1 MTTTPRTKPPGS
13 TWTDEQWDAIA
24 LRGQNMLV
32 AAAAGSGKTAVLVE
46 RIIRR
51 ISDEA
56 APLDVDR
63 LLVATFT
70 KAAAAEMKQRIREAL
85 EKELTAHPDSQHL
98 KRQLALMGRA
108 SVTTLHSFC
117 LEVIRRHYSLIRLDP
132 GFRIANETEAELMRH
147 DQLEEMME
155 QYYGESGEDS
165 PFWRLVDTF
174 GGERSDVPL
183 HLLIQKLYD
192 ESRSH
197 PWPEHWLREMAN
209 MFGPKNYELITGS
222 DASGEDERTA
232 ALAEVSEGYAE
243 AAAAVD
249 AAANSATAGTTEQAA
264 SATEVEPVQ
273 HPAAERTHPDD
284 PGGRETTE
292 RMAAERAETSAA
304 LESEGLT
311 QELVPE
317 AAATGAASSAGIEGS
332 ESEGAESA
340 LAADN
345 KVNAGRSENE
355 GEGAGASAEFWLK
368 GLTDDVRLELQ
379 GTAELLKQALEITA
393 QPGGPL
399 PYATAVQDDL
409 TMVEGLAD
417 IAGNYPWEILFRAF
431 QSVSFGKLKPCKK
444 DEVDPQLQEQV
455 KQLRSRA
462 KERITSLQ
470 EELFGRP
477 PEKFLEE
484 TREMA
489 PVIHALVDLVIDF
502 GGRYSKAKAAKGL
515 VDFADLEH
523 FCLRILRAE
532 ESAPDHLVPSRAA
545 LEYREQFA
553 EVLLD
558 EYQDTNR
565 VQEAIVE
572 LIAEPLPGNRFMV
585 GDVKQSIYRFRLAE
599 PGLFLEKYKSFTGD
613 GRGPGRRID
622 LARNFRSRAEVVDAV
637 NFIFRQ
643 IMNEGVGDIA
653 YDERAELVNGA
664 SYPAAEGQN
673 LSVEM
678 MLIDR
683 AAAAQA
689 SAGDETDGEE
699 AAGEIPAEEQEG
711 EPGGILEGQE
721 LETAQMEARA
731 IARKIRAMLEPQDG
745 QPYLVYDKRSGSMR
759 PATYR
764 DLVILLRATQQWS
777 PIFIEELRQLG
788 IPAYADLNTGYFTA
802 TEVEVMLSL
811 LKVIDNPYQDVPL
824 AGVLRSPI
832 VGLTAD
838 ELASLRI
845 SGKNIP
851 FYEAVRAYAQ
861 GSRPPGNADGGN
873 GLGDAAEWKPD
884 EELRGKIADFL
895 RRLEEWRSEAR
906 QGALARLIWKVYGDT
921 GYFDFVGAMPGG
933 QQRQA
938 NLRALYDRARQYEN
952 TSLRGLFRFLRFI
965 ERMKDTG
972 GDLGTARALGE
983 QEDVVRIMSIH
994 KSKGLEFPVVFVA
1007 GLGKMFN
1014 QRDLL
1019 DPFLI
1024 HKELGFG
1031 PRFVDTELRVGYP
1044 TLPQLAIR
1052 RRMRIETLAEELR
1065 VLYVALTRAREKLFL
1080 LGTVRSLDK
1089 QLQGWGRHLEKN
1101 GWALPDDE
1109 VARAR
1114 SYMDWLGPALMRH
1127 KDASLWR
1134 EKAGLLEH
1142 NPPALAADGSKW
1154 SFEVIAPEELAAMG
1168 KADESVTIQADRMEA
1183 LKHLNKV
1190 PTFTGEWDVALAK
1203 SLSWTYPFAQATAY
1217 FSKTSVSELK
1227 RQADR
1232 TTASDHEE
1240 IPSAELLPATGS
1252 GLILPTRLLKMAG
1265 AAEAS
1270 RLNGEHSPG
1279 TPAFPGDTEGN
1290 RTGGNSLIRLTTFM
1304 DGPALIGAAERRERE
1319 AAETWD
1325 AQEPQETRD
1334 AQDMQDT
1341 RDTQAAGNMQGRE
1354 RPQLTQAAW
1363 NAQESQSAEDTQASS
1378 EPFDP
1383 PDEAD
1388 GEAAS
1393 GAAIPGTPS
1402 AASSART
1409 SLLRRP
1415 RFMEEKKLTS
1425 AERGTVYHAVMQH
1438 MPLKEV
1444 TPAAV
1449 EAVIREMTDKELL
1462 TPAQARAV
1470 DAEILAG
1477 FFRTDIGSKLAAS
1490 TRVWREVPFS
1500 LGLPAGRVYPNAD
1513 ASTRQETVL
1522 VQGVIDCL
1530 FEYDGHLIMLDYKTD
1545 RVKGTGLEALR
1556 ERYRIQLG
1564 LYGQAVEKI
1573 WKRKLAG
1580 TYLFFFDGGH
1590 VVEI

>member
-1 MTTTPRTKPPGS
+1 MTTTPRTKPPGT

-56 APLDVDR
+56 SPLDVDR

-85 EKELTAHPDSQHL
+85 EKELTSNPDSQHL

-197 PWPEHWLREMAN
+197 PWPEHWLREMAL

-222 DASGEDERTA
+222 DSSGEDEMTA

-243 AAAAVD
+243 AAAASD
-249 AAANSATAGTTEQAA
+249 SAVVGTVEETA
-264 SATEVEPVQ
+264 SANAAELAINPE
-273 HPAAERTHPDD
+273 AERTSPADSSD
-284 PGGRETTE
+284 KEAMARINPANTRADTGSADFVLTAENADK
-292 RMAAERAETSAA
+292 AAE
-304 LESEGLT
+304 
-311 QELVPE
+311 
-317 AAATGAASSAGIEGS
+317 AG
-332 ESEGAESA
+332 
-340 LAADN
+340 
-345 KVNAGRSENE
+345 NE
-355 GEGAGASAEFWLK
+355 GEGAPAEFWLK
-368 GLTDDVRLELQ
+368 GLTDDVRLELR
-379 GTAELLKQALEITA
+379 GTAELLKQALEITG

-409 TMVEGLAD
+409 TMVEGLTD
-417 IAGNYPWEILFRAF
+417 IAENYSWDILFKAF

-477 PEKFLEE
+477 PERFLEE

-532 ESAPDHLVPSRAA
+532 ESAPDRLIPSRAA

-613 GRGPGRRID
+613 GSGPGRRID

-664 SYPAAEGQN
+664 SYPAADGQN

-683 AAAAQA
+683 AAAGQA
-689 SAGDETDGEE
+689 SDGEE
-699 AAGEIPAEEQEG
+699 TDAEESAGEVSAEEQEG
-711 EPGGILEGQE
+711 ELGGILEGQE

-731 IARKIRAMLEPQDG
+731 IARKIQAMLDPQDG
-745 QPYLVYDKRSGSMR
+745 RPYLVYDKRSGSMR

-764 DLVILLRATQQWS
+764 DMVILLRATQQWS

-802 TEVEVMLSL
+802 TEVEVMLAL

-861 GSRPPGNADGGN
+861 GTRPMGGAE
-873 GLGDAAEWKPD
+873 GGSDLQEAGEWKPD

-994 KSKGLEFPVVFVA
+994 KSKGLEFPIVFVA

-1031 PRFVDTELRVGYP
+1031 PRFVDTKLRVGYP

-1089 QLQGWGRHLEKN
+1089 QLQGWGRHLESDN
-1101 GWALPDDE
+1101 WPLPDDE

-1114 SYMDWLGPALMRH
+1114 SYLDWLGPALMRH
-1127 KDASLWR
+1127 RDASLWR
-1134 EKAGLLEH
+1134 EKAGLQEH
-1142 NPPALAADGSKW
+1142 SPPALAADGSKW

-1168 KADESVTIQADRMEA
+1168 KADESVTIQADRLEA

-1190 PTFTGEWDVALAK
+1190 PTFTGEWDIALAK

-1232 TTASDHEE
+1232 STASDHEE
-1240 IPSAELLPATGS
+1240 IPSAELMPSPGS

-1270 RLNGEHSPG
+1270 RLNAEHSSD
-1279 TPAFPGDTEGN
+1279 TPASPGDSEGT
-1290 RTGGNSLIRLTTFM
+1290 RSGGNPVFDLTTFM
-1304 DGPALIGAAERRERE
+1304 DSPALVQEEQRERE
-1319 AAETWD
+1319 TAETQEE
-1325 AQEPQETRD
+1325 QEPQKTQD
-1334 AQDMQDT
+1334 ALD
-1341 RDTQAAGNMQGRE
+1341 
-1354 RPQLTQAAW
+1354 
-1363 NAQESQSAEDTQASS
+1363 AEDTQKAENVQDPEVGSQGTQDAGDTQES
-1378 EPFDP
+1378 QTAQVTQAVRGPVEP
-1383 PDEAD
+1383 PDEAG
-1388 GEAAS
+1388 GEVPS
-1393 GAAIPGTPS
+1393 GAAVPCTPS
-1402 AASSART
+1402 AGSSART

-1415 RFMEEKKLTS
+1415 RFMEEKKLTP
-1425 AERGTVYHAVMQH
+1425 AERGTVFHAVMQH

-1444 TPAAV
+1444 TPQAV
-1449 EAVIREMTDKELL
+1449 EAVIRDMIDKELL

-1470 DAEILAG
+1470 DTEILAG
-1477 FFRTDIGSKLAAS
+1477 FFRTEIGLKLAAA

-1513 ASTRQETVL
+1513 ASTRGETVL

-1530 FEYDGHLIMLDYKTD
+1530 FESDGHLIMLDYKTD
-1545 RVKGTGLEALR
+1545 RVKGVGLEALR
-1556 ERYRIQLG
+1556 ERYKIQLG

>member
-1 MTTTPRTKPPGS
+1 MTTTPRTKPPGT

-56 APLDVDR
+56 SPLDVDR

-85 EKELTAHPDSQHL
+85 EKELTANPDSQHL

-197 PWPEHWLREMAN
+197 PWPEHWLREMAL
-209 MFGPKNYELITGS
+209 MFGPKNYELITGR

-243 AAAAVD
+243 AAAAS
-249 AAANSATAGTTEQAA
+249 NSADVGTAEEAA
-264 SATEVEPVQ
+264 LANAADSKDN
-273 HPAAERTHPDD
+273 AER
-284 PGGRETTE
+284 
-292 RMAAERAETSAA
+292 
-304 LESEGLT
+304 
-311 QELVPE
+311 
-317 AAATGAASSAGIEGS
+317 
-332 ESEGAESA
+332 
-340 LAADN
+340 N
-345 KVNAGRSENE
+345 ENE
-355 GEGAGASAEFWLK
+355 GEGGGAPAEFWLK

-379 GTAELLKQALEITA
+379 GTAELLKQALEITG

-417 IAGNYPWEILFRAF
+417 IAENYPWDILFSAF

-477 PEKFLEE
+477 PERFLEE

-532 ESAPDHLVPSRAA
+532 ESAPDRLIPSRAA

-613 GRGPGRRID
+613 GSGPGRRID

-664 SYPAAEGQN
+664 SYPEAEGQN

-689 SAGDETDGEE
+689 SDGEE
-699 AAGEIPAEEQEG
+699 SDAEEAAVEISAEEQEG

-731 IARKIRAMLEPQDG
+731 IARKIQAMLSPQDG
-745 QPYLVYDKRSGSMR
+745 RPYLVYDKRSGSMR

-764 DLVILLRATQQWS
+764 DMVILLRATQQWS

-861 GSRPPGNADGGN
+861 GVRPLGNAESGS
-873 GLGDAAEWKPD
+873 GLQDAGEWKPD

-994 KSKGLEFPVVFVA
+994 KSKGLEFPVVFAA

-1031 PRFVDTELRVGYP
+1031 PRFVDTKLRVGYP

-1101 GWALPDDE
+1101 SWPLPDDE

-1114 SYMDWLGPALMRH
+1114 SYLDWLGPALMRH
-1127 KDASLWR
+1127 RDASLWR
-1134 EKAGLLEH
+1134 EKAGLQDH
-1142 NPPALAADGSKW
+1142 SPPALAADGSKW
-1154 SFEVIAPEELAAMG
+1154 RFEVIAPEELAAMG
-1168 KADESVTIQADRMEA
+1168 KADESVTIQADRLEA

-1232 TTASDHEE
+1232 STASDHEE
-1240 IPSAELLPATGS
+1240 IPSAELMPSPGS
-1252 GLILPTRLLKMAG
+1252 GLILPTRLLKLAG
-1265 AAEAS
+1265 ASEAS
-1270 RLNGEHSPG
+1270 RLNGEHFPG
-1279 TPAFPGDTEGN
+1279 TPALPGDTEGN
-1290 RTGGNSLIRLTTFM
+1290 RTGGNSVFPLTTFM
-1304 DGPALIGAAERRERE
+1304 DSPAPIQAEERRKRE
-1319 AAETWD
+1319 AAETPDAWD
-1325 AQEPQETRD
+1325 VREPQET
-1334 AQDMQDT
+1334 QG
-1341 RDTQAAGNMQGRE
+1341 TQTAGN
-1354 RPQLTQAAW
+1354 PIYP
-1363 NAQESQSAEDTQASS
+1363 S
-1378 EPFDP
+1378 
-1383 PDEAD
+1383 
-1388 GEAAS
+1388 GETSGEVTS
-1393 GAAIPGTPS
+1393 GAAVPGTPS
-1402 AASSART
+1402 AGSSART

-1425 AERGTVYHAVMQH
+1425 AERGTVFHAVMQH

-1444 TPAAV
+1444 TPEAV
-1449 EAVIREMTDKELL
+1449 EAVIREMIDKELL

-1470 DAEILAG
+1470 DTTVLAG
-1477 FFRTDIGSKLAAS
+1477 FFRTDIGLKLAAS

-1513 ASTRQETVL
+1513 ASTRRETVL

-1530 FEYDGHLIMLDYKTD
+1530 FESDGNLIMLDYKTD
-1545 RVKGTGLEALR
+1545 RVKDVGLEALR

>member
-1 MTTTPRTKPPGS
+1 MTTTPRTKPPGT

-56 APLDVDR
+56 TPLDVDR

-85 EKELTAHPDSQHL
+85 EKELTANPDSQHL

-197 PWPEHWLREMAN
+197 PWPEHWLREMAL

-222 DASGEDERTA
+222 GSSGEDEMTA

-243 AAAAVD
+243 AAAASD
-249 AAANSATAGTTEQAA
+249 SAAVGTSEETALANAA
-264 SATEVEPVQ
+264 EPAIT
-273 HPAAERTHPDD
+273 PAAERTSPADS
-284 PGGRETTE
+284 GGKETTA
-292 RMAAERAETSAA
+292 RMVAGPSETSSALGPEGRTEHGLLSAAGINPADTLADTGGADVALTAENADKAAE
-304 LESEGLT
+304 
-311 QELVPE
+311 
-317 AAATGAASSAGIEGS
+317 AG
-332 ESEGAESA
+332 
-340 LAADN
+340 D
-345 KVNAGRSENE
+345 E
-355 GEGAGASAEFWLK
+355 GEGAPAEFWLK

-379 GTAELLKQALEITA
+379 GTAELLKQALEITGE
-393 QPGGPL
+393 PGGPL

-409 TMVEGLAD
+409 TMVEGLTD
-417 IAGNYPWEILFRAF
+417 IAENYPWDILFSAF
-431 QSVSFGKLKPCKK
+431 QTVSFGKLKPCKK
-444 DEVDPQLQEQV
+444 DEVDPQLQDQV

-477 PEKFLEE
+477 PERFLEE

-532 ESAPDHLVPSRAA
+532 ESAPDRLIPSRAA

-613 GRGPGRRID
+613 GSGPGRRID

-683 AAAAQA
+683 AAAGQA
-689 SAGDETDGEE
+689 SDGEETDAEE
-699 AAGEIPAEEQEG
+699 AAGEISAEEQEG
-711 EPGGILEGQE
+711 ELGGILEGQE

-731 IARKIRAMLEPQDG
+731 IARKIQAMLDPQDG

-764 DLVILLRATQQWS
+764 DMVILLRATQQWS

-861 GSRPPGNADGGN
+861 GIRPLGGAE
-873 GLGDAAEWKPD
+873 GGSDLQEAGEWKPD
-884 EELRGKIADFL
+884 EELRGKITDFL

-994 KSKGLEFPVVFVA
+994 KSKGLEFPVVFAA

-1031 PRFVDTELRVGYP
+1031 PRFVDTKLRVGYP

-1080 LGTVRSLDK
+1080 FGTVRSLDK
-1089 QLQGWGRHLEKN
+1089 QLQGWGRHLESDN
-1101 GWALPDDE
+1101 WPLPDDE

-1114 SYMDWLGPALMRH
+1114 SYLDWLGPALMRH
-1127 KDASLWR
+1127 PDASLWR
-1134 EKAGLLEH
+1134 EKAGFQEH
-1142 NPPALAADGSKW
+1142 SPPALAADGSKW

-1168 KADESVTIQADRMEA
+1168 KADESVTIQADRLEA

-1232 TTASDHEE
+1232 STASDHEE
-1240 IPSAELLPATGS
+1240 IPSAELMRSPRS
-1252 GLILPTRLLKMAG
+1252 ELILPTRLLKMAG

-1270 RLNGEHSPG
+1270 RLNAEHSPG
-1279 TPAFPGDTEGN
+1279 TPASPGDTE
-1290 RTGGNSLIRLTTFM
+1290 RTRSGGNPVFDLTTFM
-1304 DGPALIGAAERRERE
+1304 NSPAFVQAEERRERE
-1319 AAETWD
+1319 AAETQNTQELQGTRD
-1325 AQEPQETRD
+1325 ALDVEDTQEPQET
-1334 AQDMQDT
+1334 QG
-1341 RDTQAAGNMQGRE
+1341 TQTARE
-1354 RPQLTQAAW
+1354 PI
-1363 NAQESQSAEDTQASS
+1363 ESS
-1378 EPFDP
+1378 
-1383 PDEAD
+1383 
-1388 GEAAS
+1388 GEAEGEVEGEVPP
-1393 GAAIPGTPS
+1393 GAAVPGTPS
-1402 AASSART
+1402 AGSSART

-1425 AERGTVYHAVMQH
+1425 AERGTVFHAVMQH

-1444 TPAAV
+1444 TPQAV
-1449 EAVIREMTDKELL
+1449 EAVIRDMIDKELL

-1470 DAEILAG
+1470 DTEILAG
-1477 FFRTDIGSKLAAS
+1477 FFRTQIGLKLAAA

-1513 ASTRQETVL
+1513 ASTRGETVL

-1530 FEYDGHLIMLDYKTD
+1530 FESDGNLIMLDYKTD
-1545 RVKGTGLEALR
+1545 RVKGVGLEALR
-1556 ERYRIQLG
+1556 ERYKIQLG

>member
-1 MTTTPRTKPPGS
+1 MTTTPRTKPPGT

-56 APLDVDR
+56 SPLDVDR

-85 EKELTAHPDSQHL
+85 EKELTANPDSQHL

-197 PWPEHWLREMAN
+197 PWPEHWLREMAL
-209 MFGPKNYELITGS
+209 MFGPKNYELITGR

-243 AAAAVD
+243 AAAAS
-249 AAANSATAGTTEQAA
+249 NSAAVG
-264 SATEVEPVQ
+264 
-273 HPAAERTHPDD
+273 AAE
-284 PGGRETTE
+284 E
-292 RMAAERAETSAA
+292 AA
-304 LESEGLT
+304 L
-311 QELVPE
+311 
-317 AAATGAASSAGIEGS
+317 AN
-332 ESEGAESA
+332 
-340 LAADN
+340 AADN
-345 KVNAGRSENE
+345 EDNAEGNGNE
-355 GEGAGASAEFWLK
+355 GEGEGAPAEFWLK

-379 GTAELLKQALEITA
+379 GTAELLKQALEITG

-409 TMVEGLAD
+409 TMVEGLTD
-417 IAGNYPWEILFRAF
+417 IAENYPWDILFSAF
-431 QSVSFGKLKPCKK
+431 QTVSFGKLKPCKK

-477 PEKFLEE
+477 PERFLEE
-484 TREMA
+484 TRELA

-532 ESAPDHLVPSRAA
+532 ESAPDRLIPSRAA

-613 GRGPGRRID
+613 GSGPGRRID

-689 SAGDETDGEE
+689 SDGEESDAEE
-699 AAGEIPAEEQEG
+699 AAGEISAEEQGG
-711 EPGGILEGQE
+711 ELDGILEGQE

-731 IARKIRAMLEPQDG
+731 IARKIQDMLDPQDG
-745 QPYLVYDKRSGSMR
+745 RPYLVYDKRSGSMR

-764 DLVILLRATQQWS
+764 DMVILLRATQQWS

-861 GSRPPGNADGGN
+861 GIRPLGNAEGGS
-873 GLGDAAEWKPD
+873 GLQDAGEWKPD

-1031 PRFVDTELRVGYP
+1031 PRFVDTKLRVGYP

-1101 GWALPDDE
+1101 SWPLPDDE

-1114 SYMDWLGPALMRH
+1114 SYLDWLGPALMRH
-1127 KDASLWR
+1127 RDASLWR
-1134 EKAGLLEH
+1134 EKAGLQEH
-1142 NPPALAADGSKW
+1142 SPPALAADGSKW
-1154 SFEVIAPEELAAMG
+1154 RFEVIAPEELAAMG
-1168 KADESVTIQADRMEA
+1168 KADESVTIQADRLEA

-1232 TTASDHEE
+1232 STASDHEE
-1240 IPSAELLPATGS
+1240 IPSAELMPSPGS

-1270 RLNGEHSPG
+1270 RLNGEHSLG
-1279 TPAFPGDTEGN
+1279 TPALPGDTEGT
-1290 RTGGNSLIRLTTFM
+1290 RAGGNSVFHLATFM
-1304 DGPALIGAAERRERE
+1304 DSPALMQAEDRRERE
-1319 AAETWD
+1319 SAETQD
-1325 AQEPQETRD
+1325 IQEPQA
-1334 AQDMQDT
+1334 AQDT
-1341 RDTQAAGNMQGRE
+1341 
-1354 RPQLTQAAW
+1354 LTA
-1363 NAQESQSAEDTQASS
+1363 S
-1378 EPFDP
+1378 EPIEP
-1383 PDEAD
+1383 P
-1388 GEAAS
+1388 GEAGGEVPAGAS
-1393 GAAIPGTPS
+1393 IPGTPS
-1402 AASSART
+1402 AGSSSRT

-1425 AERGTVYHAVMQH
+1425 AERGTVFHAVMQH

-1444 TPAAV
+1444 TPEAV
-1449 EAVIREMTDKELL
+1449 EAVIREMIDKELL

-1470 DAEILAG
+1470 DTEILAG
-1477 FFRTDIGSKLAAS
+1477 FFRTQIGQKLAAS

-1530 FEYDGHLIMLDYKTD
+1530 FESDGNLIMLDYKTD
-1545 RVKGTGLEALR
+1545 RVKGVGLEALR

>member
-1 MTTTPRTKPPGS
+1 MTTTPRMKPPGT

-56 APLDVDR
+56 SPLDVDR

-85 EKELTAHPDSQHL
+85 EKELTANPDSQHL

-197 PWPEHWLREMAN
+197 PWPEHWLREMAL
-209 MFGPKNYELITGS
+209 MFGPKNYELISGS
-222 DASGEDERTA
+222 ASSGEDEMTA

-243 AAAAVD
+243 AAAAVV
-249 AAANSATAGTTEQAA
+249 GTSEETA
-264 SATEVEPVQ
+264 SANAAEPAIN
-273 HPAAERTHPDD
+273 PEAERTSSADSSGKEAIARINPADTPAD
-284 PGGRETTE
+284 TGSADIALT
-292 RMAAERAETSAA
+292 AETADK
-304 LESEGLT
+304 SE
-311 QELVPE
+311 E
-317 AAATGAASSAGIEGS
+317 AG
-332 ESEGAESA
+332 
-340 LAADN
+340 D
-345 KVNAGRSENE
+345 E
-355 GEGAGASAEFWLK
+355 GEGAPAEFWLK
-368 GLTDDVRLELQ
+368 GLTDDVRLELR
-379 GTAELLKQALEITA
+379 GTAELLKQALEITG

-409 TMVEGLAD
+409 TMVEGLTD
-417 IAGNYPWEILFRAF
+417 IAENYPWDILFKAF
-431 QSVSFGKLKPCKK
+431 QTVSFGKLKPCKK

-477 PEKFLEE
+477 PEQSLEE

-532 ESAPDHLVPSRAA
+532 ESAPDRLIPSRAA

-613 GRGPGRRID
+613 GSGPGRRID

-683 AAAAQA
+683 AAAGQA
-689 SAGDETDGEE
+689 SDGEETDAEE
-699 AAGEIPAEEQEG
+699 AAGEISAEEQEG
-711 EPGGILEGQE
+711 ELGGILEGQE

-731 IARKIRAMLEPQDG
+731 IARKIQTMLDPQDG

-759 PATYR
+759 HATYR
-764 DLVILLRATQQWS
+764 DMVILLRATQQWS

-802 TEVEVMLSL
+802 TEVEVMLAL

-861 GSRPPGNADGGN
+861 GIRPPGSAEGGSDLQEA
-873 GLGDAAEWKPD
+873 GEWKPD
-884 EELRGKIADFL
+884 EELRGKITDFL
-895 RRLEEWRSEAR
+895 RRLEGWRSEAR

-1031 PRFVDTELRVGYP
+1031 PRFVDTKLRVGYP

-1089 QLQGWGRHLEKN
+1089 QLQGWGRHLESDN
-1101 GWALPDDE
+1101 WPLPDDE

-1114 SYMDWLGPALMRH
+1114 SYLDWLGPALIRH
-1127 KDASLWR
+1127 RDAFLWR
-1134 EKAGLLEH
+1134 EKAGLQEH
-1142 NPPALAADGSKW
+1142 SPPALAADGSKW

-1168 KADESVTIQADRMEA
+1168 KADESVTIQADRLEA

-1227 RQADR
+1227 RQADHS
-1232 TTASDHEE
+1232 TASDHEE
-1240 IPSAELLPATGS
+1240 IPSAELMPSPGS

-1270 RLNGEHSPG
+1270 RLNAERFPG
-1279 TPAFPGDTEGN
+1279 MPASPGDTE
-1290 RTGGNSLIRLTTFM
+1290 RTRSGGIPVFDLTTFM
-1304 DGPALIGAAERRERE
+1304 DSPVLVQGEEQRERE
-1319 AAETWD
+1319 AAETQD
-1325 AQEPQETRD
+1325 EQETQVTQD
-1334 AQDMQDT
+1334 A
-1341 RDTQAAGNMQGRE
+1341 
-1354 RPQLTQAAW
+1354 LT
-1363 NAQESQSAEDTQASS
+1363 AEDTQKAENVQDPEVGSQGMQDAGNTQES
-1378 EPFDP
+1378 QTAQGTQAARGPVEP
-1383 PDEAD
+1383 PDEAG
-1388 GEAAS
+1388 GEVPS
-1393 GAAIPGTPS
+1393 GAAVPGTPS
-1402 AASSART
+1402 AGSSART

-1415 RFMEEKKLTS
+1415 RFMEEKKLTP
-1425 AERGTVYHAVMQH
+1425 AERGTVFHAVMQH

-1444 TPAAV
+1444 TPQAV
-1449 EAVIREMTDKELL
+1449 EAVIRDMIDKELL

-1470 DAEILAG
+1470 DTEILAG
-1477 FFRTDIGSKLAAS
+1477 FFRTQIGLKLAAA

-1500 LGLPAGRVYPNAD
+1500 LGLPAGRVYPKAD
-1513 ASTRQETVL
+1513 ASTREETVL

-1530 FEYDGHLIMLDYKTD
+1530 FESDGNLIMLDYKTD
-1545 RVKGTGLEALR
+1545 RVKGVGLEALR
-1556 ERYRIQLG
+1556 ERYKIQLG

>member
-1 MTTTPRTKPPGS
+1 MTTTPRTKPPGT

-56 APLDVDR
+56 SPLDVDR

-85 EKELTAHPDSQHL
+85 EKELTANPDSQHL

-197 PWPEHWLREMAN
+197 PWPEHWLREMAL

-222 DASGEDERTA
+222 DSSREDEMTA

-243 AAAAVD
+243 AAAASD
-249 AAANSATAGTTEQAA
+249 SAVVGTAEETA
-264 SATEVEPVQ
+264 SAN
-273 HPAAERTHPDD
+273 AAEPAINPADTLADT
-284 PGGRETTE
+284 GGADIALT
-292 RMAAERAETSAA
+292 AENADKSAE
-304 LESEGLT
+304 
-311 QELVPE
+311 
-317 AAATGAASSAGIEGS
+317 AG
-332 ESEGAESA
+332 
-340 LAADN
+340 D
-345 KVNAGRSENE
+345 E
-355 GEGAGASAEFWLK
+355 GEGAPAEFWLK
-368 GLTDDVRLELQ
+368 GLTDDVRLELR
-379 GTAELLKQALEITA
+379 GTAELLKQALEITG

-409 TMVEGLAD
+409 TMVEGLTD
-417 IAGNYPWEILFRAF
+417 IAENYPWDILFSAF

-444 DEVDPQLQEQV
+444 DEVDPQLQDQV

-477 PEKFLEE
+477 PERFLEE

-532 ESAPDHLVPSRAA
+532 ESTPDRLIPSRAA

-613 GRGPGRRID
+613 GSGPGRRID

-683 AAAAQA
+683 AAAGQA
-689 SAGDETDGEE
+689 SDGEETDAEE
-699 AAGEIPAEEQEG
+699 AAGEISAEEQEG
-711 EPGGILEGQE
+711 ELGGILEGQE

-731 IARKIRAMLEPQDG
+731 IARKIQAMLDPQDG
-745 QPYLVYDKRSGSMR
+745 RPYLVYDKRSGSMR

-764 DLVILLRATQQWS
+764 DMVILLRATQQWS

-802 TEVEVMLSL
+802 TEVEVMLAL

-861 GSRPPGNADGGN
+861 GIRPLGSAEGGSDLQEA
-873 GLGDAAEWKPD
+873 GEWKPD
-884 EELRGKIADFL
+884 EELRGKITDFL

-994 KSKGLEFPVVFVA
+994 KSKGLEFPVVFAA

-1031 PRFVDTELRVGYP
+1031 PRFVDTKLRVGYP

-1089 QLQGWGRHLEKN
+1089 QLQGWSRHLESDN
-1101 GWALPDDE
+1101 WPLPDDE

-1114 SYMDWLGPALMRH
+1114 SYLDWLGPALMRH
-1127 KDASLWR
+1127 RDASLWR
-1134 EKAGLLEH
+1134 EKAGLQEH
-1142 NPPALAADGSKW
+1142 SPPALAADGSKW

-1168 KADESVTIQADRMEA
+1168 KADESVTIQADRLEA

-1232 TTASDHEE
+1232 STASDHEE
-1240 IPSAELLPATGS
+1240 IPSAELMPSPGS

-1270 RLNGEHSPG
+1270 RLNAEHSPG
-1279 TPAFPGDTEGN
+1279 TPASPGDTEGT
-1290 RTGGNSLIRLTTFM
+1290 RSGGNPVFDLTTFM
-1304 DGPALIGAAERRERE
+1304 DIPALVQAEEQRE
-1319 AAETWD
+1319 AAET
-1325 AQEPQETRD
+1325 QET
-1334 AQDMQDT
+1334 QELHET
-1341 RDTQAAGNMQGRE
+1341 
-1354 RPQLTQAAW
+1354 W
-1363 NAQESQSAEDTQASS
+1363 NALDAEDTQKAENVQDPEVGSQGTQDAWDMP
-1378 EPFDP
+1378 EPQAAQGTQDTGDTQEPQAAQGTQTAREPMEP
-1383 PDEAD
+1383 PDEAG
-1388 GEAAS
+1388 GEVSA
-1393 GAAIPGTPS
+1393 GAAVSGTPS
-1402 AASSART
+1402 AGSSSRT

-1425 AERGTVYHAVMQH
+1425 AKRGTVFHAVMQH

-1444 TPAAV
+1444 TPQTV
-1449 EAVIREMTDKELL
+1449 EAVIRDMIDKELL

-1470 DAEILAG
+1470 DTEILAG
-1477 FFRTDIGSKLAAS
+1477 FFRTQIGLKLAAA

-1513 ASTRQETVL
+1513 ASTRGETVL

-1530 FEYDGHLIMLDYKTD
+1530 FESDGHLIMLDYKTD
-1545 RVKGTGLEALR
+1545 RVKGVGLEALR
-1556 ERYRIQLG
+1556 ERYKIQLG

>member
-1 MTTTPRTKPPGS
+1 MTTTPRTKPPGT

-56 APLDVDR
+56 SPLDVDR

-85 EKELTAHPDSQHL
+85 EKELTANPDSQHL

-197 PWPEHWLREMAN
+197 PWPEHWLREMAL

-222 DASGEDERTA
+222 DSSREDEMTA

-243 AAAAVD
+243 AAAASDSAVVGT
-249 AAANSATAGTTEQAA
+249 AAETA
-264 SATEVEPVQ
+264 SAN
-273 HPAAERTHPDD
+273 AAEPAINPADTLADT
-284 PGGRETTE
+284 GGADIALTAENADK
-292 RMAAERAETSAA
+292 AAE
-304 LESEGLT
+304 
-311 QELVPE
+311 
-317 AAATGAASSAGIEGS
+317 AG
-332 ESEGAESA
+332 
-340 LAADN
+340 D
-345 KVNAGRSENE
+345 E
-355 GEGAGASAEFWLK
+355 GEGAPAEFWLK
-368 GLTDDVRLELQ
+368 GLTDDVRLELR
-379 GTAELLKQALEITA
+379 GTAELLKQALEITG

-409 TMVEGLAD
+409 TMVEGLTD
-417 IAGNYPWEILFRAF
+417 IAENYPWDILFSAF

-444 DEVDPQLQEQV
+444 DEVDPQLQDQV

-477 PEKFLEE
+477 PERFLEE

-532 ESAPDHLVPSRAA
+532 ESAPDRLIPSRAA

-613 GRGPGRRID
+613 GSGPGRRID

-683 AAAAQA
+683 AAAGQA
-689 SAGDETDGEE
+689 SDGEETDAEE
-699 AAGEIPAEEQEG
+699 AAGEISAEEQEG
-711 EPGGILEGQE
+711 ELGGILEGQE

-731 IARKIRAMLEPQDG
+731 IARKIQAMLDPQDG
-745 QPYLVYDKRSGSMR
+745 RPYLVYDKRSGSMR

-764 DLVILLRATQQWS
+764 DMVILLRATQQWS

-802 TEVEVMLSL
+802 TEVEVMLAL

-861 GSRPPGNADGGN
+861 GIRPLGSTEGGSDLQEA
-873 GLGDAAEWKPD
+873 GEWKPD

-994 KSKGLEFPVVFVA
+994 KSKGLEFPVVFAA

-1031 PRFVDTELRVGYP
+1031 PRFVDTKLRVGYP

-1089 QLQGWGRHLEKN
+1089 QLQGWSRHLESDS
-1101 GWALPDDE
+1101 WPLPDDE

-1114 SYMDWLGPALMRH
+1114 SYLDWLGPALMRH
-1127 KDASLWR
+1127 RDASLWR
-1134 EKAGLLEH
+1134 EKAGLQEH
-1142 NPPALAADGSKW
+1142 SPPALAADGSKW

-1168 KADESVTIQADRMEA
+1168 KADESVTIQADRLEA

-1232 TTASDHEE
+1232 STASDHEE
-1240 IPSAELLPATGS
+1240 IPSAELMPSPGS

-1270 RLNGEHSPG
+1270 RLNAEHSPG
-1279 TPAFPGDTEGN
+1279 TPASGGDPEG
-1290 RTGGNSLIRLTTFM
+1290 THSGGNPVFDLTTFM
-1304 DGPALIGAAERRERE
+1304 DSPAFVQTEEQRERE
-1319 AAETWD
+1319 AAETQD
-1325 AQEPQETRD
+1325 TQEPHET
-1334 AQDMQDT
+1334 
-1341 RDTQAAGNMQGRE
+1341 
-1354 RPQLTQAAW
+1354 W
-1363 NAQESQSAEDTQASS
+1363 NALDAEDTQKAENVQDPEVGSQGTQDAWDMP
-1378 EPFDP
+1378 EPQAAQGTQDTGNTQEP
-1383 PDEAD
+1383 QAAQGTQTAREPMEPS
-1388 GEAAS
+1388 GEAGGEVSA
-1393 GAAIPGTPS
+1393 GAAVSGTPS
-1402 AASSART
+1402 AGSSSRT

-1415 RFMEEKKLTS
+1415 RFMEEQKLTS
-1425 AERGTVYHAVMQH
+1425 AERGTVFHAVMQH

-1444 TPAAV
+1444 TPQTV
-1449 EAVIREMTDKELL
+1449 EAVIRDMIDKELL

-1470 DAEILAG
+1470 DTEILAG
-1477 FFRTDIGSKLAAS
+1477 FFRTQIGLKLAAA

-1513 ASTRQETVL
+1513 ASTRGETVL

-1530 FEYDGHLIMLDYKTD
+1530 FESDGNLIMLDYKTD
-1545 RVKGTGLEALR
+1545 RVKGVGLEALR
-1556 ERYRIQLG
+1556 ERYKIQLG